1 MDDILQLLKQEITLD
16 CEEGSSLDDIWG
28 YVNVAQKRQH
38 QQNGITSE
46 PVVDDALKAYLWP
59 CLLRMSE
66 IQLVNDETVL
76 YDASSGNADFIN
88 RPYEQISREFPL
100 LRVRATE
107 AAINRELFGREE
119 GNERVMR
126 SPVATKFLKCLART
140 REKGMTQVQ
149 LSRHFDVDARSTFH
163 YIKLLDKFGLVVK
176 YATFDHRANT
186 NLVVLR
192 RFSREKQPSG
202 EPQQTENQ
210 GENENE
216 DNAILTLIRSGVRQK
231 ISDILQATDN
241 GYMVENDLAEAINL
255 NVLNPKFMRYF
266 HRVLRELNSNGFVE
280 TVLVQMPNGEP
291 PTANQMH
298 DADDAQPAD
307 DDNDQAAES
316 QPAKK
321 KRKRKATSKNGD
333 EQDDSQ
339 AKKRQ
344 KCRPGYSYHRCVR
357 FIKPYVNSRKVR
369 GSMGIP
375 LQSKDRSLEVVS
387 DNESDHLSDDA
398 DNSSDDDIYALDFSK
413 EKAEISSL
421 MAKPQILVGDLAAIP
436 FDLQILRLIAL
447 AGSRGI
453 VVRVIQYLMG
463 KPDYRGINRSLE
475 RLETTSIFC
484 KDGSFPGIVTTAEQR
499 KRNLEAPNKMLIEK
513 VHEFFGR
520 EHRKRYFLNPLAQPL
535 VDVLTAEFTT
545 GDESAHMLPEEVAEA
560 RVLDE
565 PDSSNEQTNE
575 AVDVDANEGDADAPS
590 EPPEAAAIDPANA
603 EIVAKC
609 ASMDELFAEAKVRNL
624 DVAAV
629 VRERIILQLLEKEGV
644 ISCGQ
649 DTATRCE
656 ALVLAYYKRQRGSSI
671 STTELETHARRH
683 QMDKRTLVRTV
694 ENLQRQEKLKMQKV
708 VTEPELNFQGTRRT
722 YELAIAKDIDAG
734 GSLVSAFV
742 TQLRDRRAFSAH
754 TNPTLPRH
762 VQEDIEVQRPEG
774 SKALPR
780 GRVRRGFGNGHRKH
794 HVKLR
799 ESLMG
804 RARVMM
810 VNIRRKPKTPWES
823 ALRQMNRPPRRA
835 VRAMDLYSF
844 LANIV
849 WDKVDN
855 EHIFANGAF
864 RSAYLFTK
872 LPLRMFLDMV
882 GGVRSLPMLLPY
894 IHEGESACNRDVAPQ
909 TDIESVRRRLDAA
922 VGELP
927 SQLLE
932 MVMSRKGKSRVHLQH
947 VLFILQMLQLIRPV
961 RSAWDMMN
969 LSPPPRA
976 EEAFQRVSIEDP
988 RILHYGYQF
997 IGHARMLT
1005 REGYERTMDAYKR
1018 QAYVADLRYYLND
1031 YTYDMRDP
1039 HERFRYVTDLER
1051 NSRGME
1057 NLPTDHPLSGIGSA
1071 SYWKSAVRLTGNQT
1085 DDLEKYVDEENFTTP
1100 LDDIEKLCEAAAQAG
1115 VSPEDARRFYQHAN
1129 ARLQFKKYRRE
1140 NAHERYIVWKQVV
1153 NEKRNREFREQQARA
1168 ENGEMPST
1176 DRHRIPF
1183 SEAETQLISI
1193 CYTVLQHHAQEHDHV
1208 FVFKRAALELFPL
1221 RLSKTDA
1228 FESVRQHWY
1237 RIKKNPRLLKMSES
1251 MKRIWKYVLRDA
1263 VKSGELVNNPDLDEF
1278 DVVASVKHFD
1288 AAIERE
1294 SLEALEAH
1302 YLQDI
1307 AEEARKERLA
1317 LEDYDYVSN
1326 ETWRRR
1332 SIPTVPT
1339 IRPATTSAATAS
1351 DTAVATA
1358 AAAAATPIATP
1369 SAPLATPVSNTRARA
1384 APPRATPPRIAPAR
1398 IAPARIA
1405 PVRIAPAPTTPS
1417 HRPTPGLSHPKPQI
1431 TRLPKTMRH
1440 LSRLIAEDK
1449 RSRGRDVAAA
1459 GFSEDV
1465 AYDSY
1470 MQYIRHE
1477 QVYTAML
1484 TIHQGCRALAD
1495 YSSPFSTQLK
1505 LPAPDAEDAG
1515 DQRSQSKQQFEL
1527 ICPRSDTPVYP
1538 EIVPQSSAAPRT
1550 LNIEVLKQH
1559 IRELVAGNAE
1569 ASPDLAKLC
1578 LGETGY
1584 NHSSYYAMLALTRSL
1599 AINIA
1604 LTPEHEYSV
1613 EIGQQVLA
1621 LNNKAAMSAYLYL
1634 TRNHTLTALRPFE
1647 SSVGLGGSEAG
1658 KERGTVVAYRNSG
1671 SMGADTRRL
1680 VTGGSRASG
1689 ISSNEDSNDAQDA
1702 EAEDNGANAGGLSQ
1716 ISSRM
1721 VPGRGYGL
1729 GDKFMNMLSP
1739 TLPSE
1744 FTTLSANLPSFDH
1757 TLDPAEFH
1765 YVCALIAAGK
1775 LWLRPQYT
1783 SLGKCRLSALYGF
1796 RRTAGLNIIEFN
1808 PHLVAGR
1815 AFDVPMDAEKPTKQ
1829 SSELALHIALGVVEA
1844 LGPLGA
1850 SATELYLLFAKLFA
1864 DDAMQSVVPAAIR
1877 SELQSLSSVAC
1888 ILKQLEALYR
1898 VYAVGSGDLR
1908 YVSSH
1913 MYYRHWSARVSGL
1926 ELGPKLGQNISGTTN
1941 MAFVQSMLLSLV
1953 SHVLDNPGIS
1963 QTTLMRRFFAPHI
1976 SKYELLRHLN
1986 RLVDL
1991 EIICA
1996 DQVQE
2001 DADLGKNEPYP
2012 LCITYYHMSPEYR
2025 LFTLESALCQTAK
2038 RQSRPRS
2045 ARRVSELRRDVAS
2058 LSVDA
2063 SEEKT
2068 TRQEEGERMQT
2079 RQDTNPERKLA
2090 LQRLMNAIRDGDFD
2104 EDLEDTQAPLT
2115 RSKQRRALRK
2125 RRMQKN
2131 QGGDHDSDSDYV
2143 QNDEEEDEE
2152 YFSGDEEMED
2162 EVTEKDKED
2171 DQRLKQ
2177 TEQRLILKFKTAK
2190 LATGP
2195 DQQEQAEEEGPRL
2208 EDIDWSEF
2216 DLETIN
2222 EILARREALRA
2233 RRRQKKLLKLGV
2245 NDSGEVTTA
2254 KLKKSSLAP
2263 PPLQLDRAHSPPHI
2277 SETNGKAA
2285 SVDSDDEENVIFEEC
2300 QIGGRLG
2307 FDNMD
2312 IDGEE
2317 PEFRDLFEET
2327 NEPNTPG
2334 TSLHLPPR
2342 ASAMSEEMLASD
2354 RDYQGASRYNRPHPA
2369 LIRNMTDAHSHADK
2383 DMRIVLQ
2390 YELRSEEILLKDL
2403 KAEISDKLLKL
2414 QAEEKLLRMIVKRD
2428 FELPEEESAEDQAQ
2442 HIEAFPSTFEAEA
2455 GEEPRAMPMEIE
2467 NAASDSEESL
2477 SGMSSSSSDDD
2488 VQNDELT
2495 RGALSQMLRTYLPNG
2510 ELDQL
2515 GS

>member
-1 MDDILQLLKQEITLD
+1 MDDILQILKQEITLD
-16 CEEGSSLDDIWG
+16 CDEGSSLDDIWK

-38 QQNGITSE
+38 QKNGIASE
-46 PVVDDALKAYLWP
+46 PTVDDALKAYLWP
-59 CLLRMSE
+59 CLLQMSE
-66 IQLVNDETVL
+66 IQLVNEDTVL
-76 YDASSGNADFIN
+76 YDTSSENPDFSN
-88 RPYEQISREFPL
+88 QPYEQISCRFPL

-119 GNERVMR
+119 GNGRIMR
-126 SPVATKFLKCLART
+126 SPIATKFLKCLARN

-149 LSRHFDVDARSTFH
+149 LSRQFDVDARSTFH
-163 YIKLLDKFGLVVK
+163 YIKLLDQFGLVVK
-176 YATFDHRANT
+176 YATFENKANT

-192 RFSREKQPSG
+192 RFSKEKQPSNDL
-202 EPQQTENQ
+202 QQTEDQ
-210 GENENE
+210 GGSESNSM
-216 DNAILTLIRSGVRQK
+216 LTLIRSGVRQQ
-231 ISDILQATDN
+231 ISDLLQATEN

-255 NVLNPKFMRYF
+255 NVLNQKSLRYF
-266 HRVLRELNSNGFVE
+266 HRVLRDLNSNGFVE

-291 PTANQMH
+291 LTTSETH
-298 DADDAQPAD
+298 DEAAAQPAD
-307 DDNDQAAES
+307 NDNDQAAES

-321 KRKRKATSKNGD
+321 KRKRKTASKDGD
-333 EQDDSQ
+333 EQSSPQ

-344 KCRPGYSYHRCVR
+344 KCRPGHSYQRCVR
-357 FIKPYVNSRKVR
+357 FIKPYVSSRKVR
-369 GSMGIP
+369 GSVGIP
-375 LQSKDRSLEVVS
+375 LQSKDRSLEVDS

-398 DNSSDDDIYALDFSK
+398 DNSSDDDIHALDFDK
-413 EKAEISSL
+413 EKAEISSM
-421 MAKPQILVGDLAAIP
+421 MAKPQVLVGSLAALP
-436 FDLQILRLIAL
+436 LDLQLFRLIAL
-447 AGSRGI
+447 AGSRGL
-453 VVRVIQYLMG
+453 VVRVMQYLLG
-463 KPDYRGINRSLE
+463 KADYRGINRSLE

-499 KRNLEAPNKMLIEK
+499 KRNLETPNQMLIEK
-513 VHEFFGR
+513 VPEFFGR
-520 EHRKRYFLNPLAQPL
+520 EHRNRYFVNPLAQPL
-535 VDVLTAEFTT
+535 VDALTAEFAT
-545 GDESAHMLPEEVAEA
+545 GDESTHMLPEEIAEA
-560 RVLDE
+560 RVLHE
-565 PDSSNEQTNE
+565 PDNNSEQTSE
-575 AVDVDANEGDADAPS
+575 AVDADANAGNAEALS
-590 EPPEAAAIDPANA
+590 EPPEAAVINPADE
-603 EIVAKC
+603 EIVTRC
-609 ASMDELFAEAKVRNL
+609 ANVEELFFEAKARKL

-629 VRERIILQLLEKEGV
+629 VRERIVLQLLEKEGV

-649 DTATRCE
+649 ETASRCE
-656 ALVLAYYKRQRGSSI
+656 ALVLAYYERQRGSSI
-671 STTELETHARRH
+671 STTELEMHARRH
-683 QMDKRTLVRTV
+683 QLDKRTLVRTV
-694 ENLQRQEKLKMQKV
+694 ENLERQDKLKMQKV
-708 VTEPELNFQGTRRT
+708 VIEPELNFQGARRT
-722 YELAIAKDIDAG
+722 YELAISKDIDAN

-762 VQEDIEVQRPEG
+762 VQEVIEVQRPEG
-774 SKALPR
+774 SKALPS
-780 GRVRRGFGNGHRKH
+780 GRIRRGFGNGHRIH

-799 ESLMG
+799 ESLLG
-804 RARVMM
+804 RARVLL
-810 VNIRRKPKTPWES
+810 VDLKGKPKTPWES
-823 ALRQMNRPPRRA
+823 TLRQMTCPPRRV

-872 LPLRMFLDMV
+872 LPLRMFLDIL
-882 GGVRSLPMLLPY
+882 GGIRRLPMVLPY
-894 IHEGESACNRDVAPQ
+894 IYEGESACNQDVAPQ
-909 TDIESVRRRLDAA
+909 TDIESVRRRLDASI
-922 VGELP
+922 GELP

-932 MVMSRKGKSRVHLQH
+932 MIMSRKVKTRVQLQH
-947 VLFILQMLQLIRPV
+947 MLFILQMLQLIRPI
-961 RSAWDMMN
+961 RNAWDMMN

-976 EEAFQRVSIEDP
+976 EEVFQRVSIENP
-988 RILHYGYQF
+988 KVLHYGYQF
-997 IGHARMLT
+997 ISHARMLT
-1005 REGYERTMDAYKR
+1005 REGYERTADAYKR
-1018 QAYVADLRYYLND
+1018 QSYVADLRYYLND
-1031 YTYDMRDP
+1031 CSYDMRDP
-1039 HERFRYVTDLER
+1039 HERFRYATDLER
-1051 NSRGME
+1051 NSRGMQS
-1057 NLPTDHPLSGIGSA
+1057 LPAEHPMSGIGSA
-1071 SYWKSAVRLTGNQT
+1071 LYWKSAVRLTGNQT
-1085 DDLEKYVDEENFTTP
+1085 DDLEKYVNEENYTTP
-1100 LDDIEKLCEAAAQAG
+1100 LDDIGKLHEAAAQAG
-1115 VSPEDARRFYQHAN
+1115 VAPEDARRFYQHAH
-1129 ARLQFKKYRRE
+1129 ARLQIKKYKRE
-1140 NAHERYIVWKQVV
+1140 HAQERYAAWKEAMK
-1153 NEKRNREFREQQARA
+1153 EKKNREFREQQARA
-1168 ENGEMPST
+1168 ENGEAPSV
-1176 DRHRIPF
+1176 DKHRVPF
-1183 SEAETQLISI
+1183 SEAETQLVAI

-1208 FVFKRAALELFPL
+1208 FYFKRAALELFPL

-1237 RIKKNPRLLKMSES
+1237 RIRKNPRLTEMSES
-1251 MKRIWKYVLRDA
+1251 MKRVWKFVLRDA
-1263 VKSGELVNNPDLDEF
+1263 VDSGELANHPDLDEF
-1278 DVVASVKHFD
+1278 DVVASVKHFE
-1288 AAIERE
+1288 AVIERE

-1307 AEEARKERLA
+1307 TEDVKKERLA
-1317 LEDYDYVSN
+1317 LEDYDYVSSN
-1326 ETWRRR
+1326 TWKRR
-1332 SIPTVPT
+1332 SIPTIPT
-1339 IRPATTSAATAS
+1339 IKPVATSAATTPATSAATA
-1351 DTAVATA
+1351 T
-1358 AAAAATPIATP
+1358 TPIAI
-1369 SAPLATPVSNTRARA
+1369 APAPAPAAPDNIAPARSSLPRA
-1384 APPRATPPRIAPAR
+1384 APPRIASAATSTAA
-1398 IAPARIA
+1398 
-1405 PVRIAPAPTTPS
+1405 TTTS
-1417 HRPTPGLSHPKPQI
+1417 HRHSFESPRPKPQI
-1431 TRLPKTMRH
+1431 TRLPKTMKN
-1440 LSRLIAEDK
+1440 LSRLIVDDQ
-1449 RSRGRDVAAA
+1449 RSRGRDVTAA
-1459 GFSEDV
+1459 GFPEDV
-1465 AYDSY
+1465 AYDGLVQHTRREHMY
-1470 MQYIRHE
+1470 A
-1477 QVYTAML
+1477 TML
-1484 TIHQGCRALAD
+1484 TIRQGYRALAD
-1495 YSSPFSTQLK
+1495 YSNPLSTQLK
-1505 LPAPDAEDAG
+1505 IPAVDVVDADG
-1515 DQRSQSKQQFEL
+1515 QRSSSRQHLEL
-1527 ICPRSDTPVYP
+1527 VCPRSDKPVYP
-1538 EIVPQSSAAPRT
+1538 EIVPQTSAAPRT
-1550 LNIEVLKQH
+1550 LNVEVLKQR
-1559 IRELVAGNAE
+1559 IQELVAGNAE
-1569 ASPDLAKLC
+1569 ASPELAKLC

-1584 NHSSYYAMLALTRSL
+1584 SHSSYYVKLALTRSL
-1599 AINIA
+1599 AINLV
-1604 LTPEHEYSV
+1604 LTPEHEYSA
-1613 EIGQQVLA
+1613 EIGQQILA
-1621 LNNKAAMSAYLYL
+1621 LNSREAMSAYSYL
-1634 TRNHTLTALRPFE
+1634 TRNHTLTVLRSFE
-1647 SSVGLGGSEAG
+1647 SSVGLGGSEDG
-1658 KERGTVVAYRNSG
+1658 KERGTVVAYQNSG

-1680 VTGGSRASG
+1680 VTGGSGAGGS
-1689 ISSNEDSNDAQDA
+1689 SSNAD
-1702 EAEDNGANAGGLSQ
+1702 GADRNSQ
-1716 ISSRM
+1716 TNNRM

-1744 FTTLSANLPSFDH
+1744 FTALSPNLPPFDR

-1765 YVCALIAAGK
+1765 YACALIAAGK
-1775 LWLRPQYT
+1775 LWLRPQYI
-1783 SLGKCRLSALYGF
+1783 SLGECRLSGLYGF
-1796 RRTAGLNIIEFN
+1796 KRTAGLSIIEFN
-1808 PHLVAGR
+1808 PRLVAGR
-1815 AFDVPMDAEKPTKQ
+1815 AFGMPMDTEKPAKK
-1829 SSELALHIALGVVEA
+1829 SSDLALHIALGVVEA

-1850 SATELYLLFAKLFA
+1850 SAIELYLLFSKLLA
-1864 DDAMQSVVPAAIR
+1864 DEALQSVVPSAVCG
-1877 SELQSLSSVAC
+1877 ELQSLPSVSC
-1888 ILKQLEALYR
+1888 ILEQLETLSK

-1913 MYYRHWSARVSGL
+1913 MYYRHWSVHINGL

-1941 MAFVQSMLLSLV
+1941 TAFVQSMLLSLI
-1953 SHVLDNPGIS
+1953 SHILDNPGIS

-1976 SKYELLRHLN
+1976 SKYELLRYLN

-1991 EIICA
+1991 GIICA

-2001 DADLGKNEPYP
+2001 GAYLSKNEPYP
-2012 LCITYYHMSPEYR
+2012 LYTTYYHMSPEYR
-2025 LFTLESALCQTAK
+2025 LFSLEGTTAAK

-2045 ARRVSELRRDVAS
+2045 SRRVSALRRDVAS

-2068 TRQEEGERMQT
+2068 STRQEEGERMQT

-2125 RRMQKN
+2125 RRAQKN

-2143 QNDEEEDEE
+2143 QNDEEEEEE

-2190 LATGP
+2190 LATKP

-2245 NDSGEVTTA
+2245 DDNGEVTTA

-2263 PPLQLDRAHSPPHI
+2263 PPLQLDKPISPPHI
-2277 SETNGKAA
+2277 SETNGKEG

-2307 FDNMD
+2307 YDNMD

-2327 NEPNTPG
+2327 NETHPQTPG

-2369 LIRNMTDAHSHADK
+2369 LIRNMADAHSHVDK

-2428 FELPEEESAEDQAQ
+2428 FELPEEESAEDQTQ
-2442 HIEAFPSTFEAEA
+2442 HIEAFPSTFEPEA
-2455 GEEPRAMPMEIE
+2455 GEEPRIMPMEVE